1 MNTQANA
8 QAFNAEERIADLERT
23 LLTLWGETTAA
34 FLVSDPK
41 DKAKSGAFYKT
52 DRELRRLGLL
62 GVKT

>member
-1 MNTQANA
+1 MTESEMLA
-8 QAFNAEERIADLERT
+8 RIADLERT

-41 DKAKSGAFYKT
+41 NEKTSAVFYKT

-62 GVKT
+62 AKV